1 MGGIPSVNVVV
12 LERLTIMIS
21 KEDLQVLKDL
31 NHPYHKRV
39 WEYAEYQSP
48 ENPLKYYL
56 RYMRLYVF
64 KRMTWED
71 SYGLEELNYG
81 N

>member
-1 MGGIPSVNVVV
+1 MDGILSVNAAV
-12 LERLTIMIS
+12 LGKIKKMIK

-31 NHPYHKRV
+31 NHPYHKTV
-39 WEYAEYQSP
+39 WKYAEDKSP

-64 KRMTWED
+64 KHQTWEN
-71 SYGLEELNYG
+71 SFGLEELKYG
-81 N
+81 